1 MSSSTTPPKPLS
13 LILKRGN
20 DVMAVL
26 SETKLYDP
34 VKTFL
39 ERQGYTVKAEV
50 GAADVVAIRG
60 LEPPLIVELKT
71 SFSLTLFHQCVTR
84 QAITDDVY
92 LAVPKQSGKRFQKA
106 LRDNKALARR
116 LGLGVIT
123 VRLSDGQVEVHQDPG
138 PYSPRKSKRKQKRL
152 LREFDRLQG
161 DPNMGG
167 ATRHG
172 IVTGYRQDA
181 LRCAAYLAEAG
192 PSKGSVVAR
201 AANVK
206 MATRI
211 MADNHY
217 GWFERVQTGIYQ
229 LTDQGS
235 EGLKHWAYSWEDTG
249 AP

>member
-1 MSSSTTPPKPLS
+1 
-13 LILKRGN
+13 
-20 DVMAVL
+20 MAGT
-26 SETKLYDP
+26 SETELYEP
-34 VKTFL
+34 VKTYL

-60 LEPPLIVELKT
+60 SEPPVIVELKT
-71 SFSLTLFHQCVTR
+71 GFSLTLFHQCVAR

-92 LAVPKQSGKRFQKA
+92 LAVPRQSGKRYQKA
-106 LRDNKALARR
+106 LKDNKMLARR

-123 VRLSDGQVEVHQDPG
+123 VRLSDGRVEVHHDPA
-138 PYSPRKSKRKQKRL
+138 PYSPRRSKQRQRKL
-152 LREFDRLQG
+152 LREFERLQG

-181 LRCAAYLAEAG
+181 LRCAAYLAETG
-192 PSKGSVVAR
+192 PSKGSHVAR
-201 AANVK
+201 AAAVK
-206 MATRI
+206 TATRI

-217 GWFERVQTGIYQ
+217 GWFERVRTGIYQ

-235 EGLKHWAYSWEDTG
+235 EGLKHWAYSWDDPG
-249 AP
+249 VK